1 MKKVFFTILSICL
14 YATFSQSTQTFAVE
28 KNTNTSYYT
37 QFDLLET
44 YLTKHKQKILLFKEK
59 YNIKDNSQL
68 DVLLNEIENLTIISK
83 KIKSKN
89 LE

>member
-14 YATFSQSTQTFAVE
+14 YITFSQSTQTFAVE

-68 DVLLNEIENLTIISK
+68 NVLLSEIENLTIISK
-83 KIKSKN
+83 KIKTKN
-89 LE
+89 LK